1 MKKQILERMY
11 NGIKHFVSFRLLAL
25 LLCFFSASI
34 AFSTSAQ
41 ESKVTGIVIDI
52 NGQPI
57 IGASVLVKNTKIG
70 TITDINGE
78 FSLKAPDKS
87 TLIIS
92 YIGYFPL
99 EVKAESQR
107 KITVKLVE
115 DQKLLD
121 EVVVVGFG
129 TQKKVNL
136 TGAVS
141 TVTSKDLENRPVTN
155 VVQALQGAVPGLNIS
170 NTNGGGVNQS
180 PTINLR
186 GIATI
191 GDSKGDPLVL
201 IDGMEGDINTVNSQ
215 DIDNISFLKDAAAS
229 SIYGS
234 RAPFG
239 VILITTKKGKTGKP
253 KVSYNG
259 NFRSNSPISVPN
271 MVDSYT
277 FARVFNGVENAE
289 MKFSDE
295 WLQQIKDFQDGKIP
309 MNTFNGKQY
318 PMTTVVAPD
327 GKTWASG
334 YAAGVNNVNPFN
346 VLYKSSTFSQDH
358 NVTVSGGTDK
368 VSYYLSGNFMDSPGL
383 MKLGGDHQD
392 RTGVTAKIEA
402 KVTDYL
408 TLSYNGKFIRS
419 KYDQPMSGKGRWDF
433 WLVSQGWPMLPV
445 YDPNGFVFD
454 SPSSYLDI
462 VQGGR
467 ENNVNDRMYHQFGV
481 TLEPVKGWKIY
492 GNYNF
497 NLTENLNHVDRQ
509 KTYLHDIFGNP
520 LLMDGNSYVT
530 ENQNRTDYYNVNI
543 YSEYVKSFSDHNF
556 KLTAGFQSEIYKYRN
571 SGVTKYGILN
581 PENPTLNST
590 SGLDLNGTAKPA
602 DVSGGYAIWSDAG
615 YFGRLNY
622 NYKERYLFEAN
633 LRYDGSSRFRS
644 DKRWNWLPSA
654 SIGWNIAREA
664 FWDNLKQ
671 YVGTFKLR
679 GSYGVL
685 GNQNTNN
692 VYPTYSRL
700 PIATGG
706 SSWIVGGVK
715 PNTASY
721 PTLVSSLLTW
731 EKIKTYDGG
740 VDLSLLDNRLTA
752 SFDYYIRYT
761 NDMVGPAVD
770 LPAIYGVSQGEI
782 PKTNNTD
789 LKTQGF
795 ELDIAWRDHLSNG
808 LNYSARFTLSDYQ
821 TTIIKYPNPGNIIG
835 YQNDGMGSIY
845 YDRFISG
852 ETYGN
857 IWGFE
862 TAGLAKTQ
870 EEMDAHL
877 ASLPNGGQSA
887 LTLGSQKNWGAG
899 DIMYKDLNGDGKIDF
914 GSNTLGDPGDRKVIG
929 NITPRFTYG
938 LDLNADWKGFDLRVF
953 LQGVMKRDYFN
964 TSYMFWGIGRSIW
977 ESTVLQEHMD
987 YFRNDPNDPFG
998 LNLDGYYP
1006 KLSTPENWG
1015 SGVRGIDKYVQT
1027 RYLQDAA
1034 YIRLKNLTL
1043 GYTLPQHILKV
1054 AGIEKFR
1061 LYVSGE
1067 NLWTGTKLGTMFDPE
1082 TIDNPTS
1089 TAYPLS
1095 RTYSVG
1101 VNINF

>member
-1 MKKQILERMY
+1 MKRQILGRKN
-11 NGIKHFVSFRLLAL
+11 NGMRRFVSFRLLAL

-41 ESKVTGIVIDI
+41 ESKIKGIVIDQ
-52 NGQPI
+52 NGQAI
-57 IGASVLVKNTKIG
+57 IGANIIVKNTKIG
-70 TITDINGE
+70 TISDFNGE
-78 FSLKAPDKS
+78 FSLNVPKKS
-87 TLIIS
+87 TLIIT
-92 YIGYFPL
+92 YIGYSAI
-99 EVKAESQR
+99 EVKAESQQ
-107 KITVKLVE
+107 KMTIKLVE

-141 TVTSKDLENRPVTN
+141 TVTSKELENRPVTN
-155 VVQALQGAVPGLNIS
+155 VVQALQGSVPGLNIS
-170 NTNGGGVNQS
+170 NTQGGGVNQT

-186 GIATI
+186 GVATI
-191 GDSKGDPLVL
+191 GNSSGNPLVL
-201 IDGMEGDINTVNSQ
+201 IDGMEGDINTVNPQ
-215 DIDNISFLKDAAAS
+215 DVDNISFLKDAAAS

-253 KVSYNG
+253 KVSYDG
-259 NFRSNSPISVPN
+259 NFRSNSPISVPK

-277 FARVFNGVENAE
+277 FARVFNGVEGGE

-295 WLQQIKDFQDGKIP
+295 WLQRIKDFQDGKIP

-318 PMTTVVAPD
+318 PMTTSVAPD
-327 GKTWASG
+327 GKTWAAG
-334 YAAGVNNVNPFN
+334 YTAGVNNESPYDA
-346 VLYKSSTFSQDH
+346 LYNSSSFAQDH
-358 NVTVSGGTDK
+358 NISVSGGTDK

-392 RTGVTAKIEA
+392 RTGVTAKIET
-402 KVTDYL
+402 KINDYL
-408 TLSYNGKFIRS
+408 TLSYIGKFIRS
-419 KYDQPMSGKGRWDF
+419 KYEQPMSGKGRNDF
-433 WLVSQGWPMLPV
+433 WSVSQGWPMLPV

-454 SPSSYLDI
+454 SPSPYLDV

-467 ENNVNDRMYHQFGV
+467 ENNVNDKIYHQFGV
-481 TLEPVKGWKIY
+481 TIEPIKGWKIY

-497 NLTENLNHVDRQ
+497 NLTDNLNHVDRQ
-509 KTYLHDIFGNP
+509 QTYLHDINGNP
-520 LLMDGNSYVT
+520 YIKDGNSYVT
-530 ENQNRTDYYNVNI
+530 EGVNHTDYYNVNI
-543 YSEYVKSFSDHNF
+543 YSEYVKSFAGNNF
-556 KLTAGFQSEIYKYRN
+556 KIMAGYQSDIYKYRN
-571 SGVTKYGILN
+571 TSVTNWGILN
-581 PENPTLNST
+581 PLNPTINST

-602 DVSGGYAIWSDAG
+602 AVSGTYAITSDAG

-622 NYKERYLFEAN
+622 DYKERYLIEGD

-644 DKRWNWLPSA
+644 DNRWNWLPSV
-654 SIGWNIAREA
+654 SVGWNIANED
-664 FWDNLKQ
+664 FWKDLKQ
-671 YVGTFKLR
+671 YVGTFKFR
-679 GSYGVL
+679 GSYGML
-685 GNQNTNN
+685 GNQNINTP
-692 VYPTYSRL
+692 YPTYSTL
-700 PIATGG
+700 PIVTNG
-706 SSWIVGGVK
+706 SSWIVNGVS
-715 PNTASY
+715 PNISSY
-721 PTLVSSLLTW
+721 PNLVSQLLTW
-731 EKIKTYDGG
+731 EKITQYNAG
-740 VDLSLLDNRLTA
+740 VDLGLFNNRLTI
-752 SFDYYIRYT
+752 SYENYIRYT

-770 LPAIYGVSQGEI
+770 LPAIYGVPLSQI

-795 ELDIAWRDHLSNG
+795 ELAITWRDHLSNG
-808 LNYSARFTLSDYQ
+808 INYSAHFTLSDYT
-821 TTIIKYPNPGNIIG
+821 TTILKYPNPGNVIG

-845 YDRFISG
+845 YDNFIPG

-857 IWGFE
+857 IWGFVTE
-862 TAGLAKTQ
+862 GLAKTQ
-870 EEMDAHL
+870 AEMDAHL

-887 LTLGSQKNWGAG
+887 LTLGSQKTWGAG

-914 GSNTLGDPGDRKVIG
+914 GSNTLANPGDRKVIG
-929 NITPRFTYG
+929 NITPHFSYG
-938 LDLNADWKGFDLRVF
+938 LDLSADWKGFDLRVF
-953 LQGVMKRDYFN
+953 FQGVLKRDYFN
-964 TSYMFWGIGRSIW
+964 TSYMYWGIGRSIW
-977 ESTVLQEHMD
+977 ESTVLVDHMN

-998 LNLDGYYP
+998 LNLNGFYP

-1043 GYTLPQHILKV
+1043 GYTLPKQILNL
-1054 AGIEKFR
+1054 AGIDKFR
-1061 LYVSGE
+1061 IYVSGE

-1095 RTYSVG
+1095 KTYSVG
-1101 VNINF
+1101 VNITF